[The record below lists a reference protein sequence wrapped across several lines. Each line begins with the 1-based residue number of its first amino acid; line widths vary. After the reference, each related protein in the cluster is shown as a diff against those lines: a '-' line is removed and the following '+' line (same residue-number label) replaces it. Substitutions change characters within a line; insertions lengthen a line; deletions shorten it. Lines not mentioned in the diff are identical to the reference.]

1 MVARPTVTEGAIVIS
16 QHERPASRVRIATRG
31 NAASVEIDGH
41 EIRAVSKVSLTLSD
55 DGPPVLKLALLA
67 VGGLD
72 VDSEAVIMLDKG
84 TRKALESMGW
94 IPPGGGE

>member
-1 MVARPTVTEGAIVIS
+1 VIS
-16 QHERPASRVRIATRG
+16 QHERPASHVRIATRG

-67 VGGLD
+67 VSGLD
-72 VDSEAVIMLDKG
+72 VDTEAMIVLDKA

-94 IPPGGGE
+94 TPPGGGE

>member
-1 MVARPTVTEGAIVIS
+1 VIS
-16 QHERPASRVRIATRG
+16 QHERPASRVRIATFG

-67 VGGLD
+67 ASGLD
-72 VDSEAVIMLDKG
+72 VDGEAVIMLDKA
-84 TRKALESMGW
+84 TCKALESMGW
-94 IPPGGGE
+94 TAPPTGLG